1 MEWKE
6 TAKELPPVN
15 TLVRVLLTNGTE
27 AIDFVNEPVDK
38 ETPFQHYLVSKW
50 RLLTREELIEIVQKI
65 NSRDFRDSSI

>member
-27 AIDFVNEPVDK
+27 AIDFVNELVDK
-38 ETPFQHYLVSKW
+38 ETPFQHFLASKW

-65 NSRDFRDSSI
+65 NSKSFCDILV

>member
-27 AIDFVNEPVDK
+27 AIDFVNELVDK
-38 ETPFQHYLVSKW
+38 ETPFQHFLVSKW
-50 RLLTREELIEIVQKI
+50 RLLTREELIEIVQKN
-65 NSRDFRDSSI
+65 NSKSFCDILV

>member
-15 TLVRVLLTNGTE
+15 ILVRVLLTNGTE

-38 ETPFQHYLVSKW
+38 ETSFQHYLVSKW
-50 RLLTREELIEIVQKI
+50 RLLTREELIEIVRKI